1 MAVMDEETL
10 RYFLRTEGLWEK
22 IEALPEGPEQDELV
36 LLLKRA
42 DKAWNA
48 GDSER
53 AWQLIGEIEKFLAR
67 VRPTRA

>member
-1 MAVMDEETL
+1 MDEETL
-10 RYFLRTEGLWEK
+10 RYFLRREEVWDR
-22 IEALPEGPEQDELV
+22 IEALPEGKEKDELI

-53 AWQLIGEIEKFLAR
+53 AWALVREIVKRLE
-67 VRPTRA
+67 

>member
-1 MAVMDEETL
+1 MDEETL
-10 RYFLRTEGLWEK
+10 RYFLRREGLWEK
-22 IEALPEGPEQDELV
+22 IEALPEGREKDELI

-53 AWQLIGEIEKFLAR
+53 AWALVGEIEKRLE
-67 VRPTRA
+67 